1 MSDETKTTDEATTG
15 HGEGSGLTKVRPG
28 EAHPE
33 TSQGGTGASGNAL
46 ESEPD
51 SAREKIQ
58 NESK

>member
-1 MSDETKTTDEATTG
+1 MNDETKTTDEASSG
-15 HGEGSGLTKVRPG
+15 HGEGSGLTSIQPG
-28 EAHPE
+28 ESRPE
-33 TSQGGTGASGNAL
+33 TGQGGTGASGNAL